1 MCLGFRPSRTPLR
14 AKLPTPR
21 TAAGHLHKNCF
32 GDDADDDD
40 DEDDDDGGGD
50 DGHDADDDDDHH
62 HHHQDFSVDGDIY
75 RLLLMLVAKTTMML
89 KTAWQMV
96 NSQLILMIT

>member
-1 MCLGFRPSRTPLR
+1 MCFGFRPSRTPLR

-32 GDDADDDD
+32 GDDAADDDDD
-40 DEDDDDGGGD
+40 DEDDDDGGD
-50 DGHDADDDDDHH
+50 DGHDADDDD
-62 HHHQDFSVDGDIY
+62 HHQDFSVDGDIY

-96 NSQLILMIT
+96 NSQLILMIW

>member
-1 MCLGFRPSRTPLR
+1 M
-14 AKLPTPR
+14 
-21 TAAGHLHKNCF
+21 HKNCF
-32 GDDADDDD
+32 GDDAADDDD

-50 DGHDADDDDDHH
+50 DGHDADDDD
-62 HHHQDFSVDGDIY
+62 HHQDFSVDGDIY

-96 NSQLILMIT
+96 NSQLILMIW